1 MPSPVRALPA
11 WMPGAWVK
19 TGGFAGFAVAPK
31 VEGHRALGLVHMLN
45 GPQDWEAFNTLS
57 AAPRRLMDAHVGG
70 RKVQVLACIL
80 DLQPGRYDEIDAATR
95 QAAQEAFERAGVS
108 KATLDKVLDTL

>member
-1 MPSPVRALPA
+1 MSMYLRDYYLKDYRRYLTPLLLALAAPVSAGSIEVHGPPA
-11 WMPGAWVK
+11 IVRLLERYVP
-19 TGGFAGFAVAPK
+19 
-31 VEGHRALGLVHMLN
+31 
-45 GPQDWEAFNTLS
+45 DEA